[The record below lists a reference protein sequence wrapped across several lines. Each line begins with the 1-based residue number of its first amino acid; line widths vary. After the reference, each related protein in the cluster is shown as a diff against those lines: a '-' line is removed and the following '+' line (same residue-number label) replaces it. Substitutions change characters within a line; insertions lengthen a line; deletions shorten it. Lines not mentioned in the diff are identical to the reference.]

1 MVSKINRIFTTSKLS
16 THKHRGEAI
25 ESFRNFAREYKY
37 MHNQG
42 LQIGY
47 SLEGKNNTLF
57 HAHSGSTSTICGAK
71 RPLRSIFETGND
83 RVAGR
88 SEKLS

>member
-37 MHNQG
+37 RHNQG
-42 LQIGY
+42 LQIGC

-57 HAHSGSTSTICGAK
+57 HAHSGSTICGAK
-71 RPLRSIFETGND
+71 RPLRSIFEAGND